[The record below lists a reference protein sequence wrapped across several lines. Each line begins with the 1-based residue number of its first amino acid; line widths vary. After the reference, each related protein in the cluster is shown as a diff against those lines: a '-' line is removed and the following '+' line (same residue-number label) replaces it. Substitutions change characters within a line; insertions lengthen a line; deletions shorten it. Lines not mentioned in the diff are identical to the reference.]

1 MKKLP
6 LSAALC
12 LFPLLLITGI
22 STADRV
28 YTWTDENGTVHF
40 GDQARYLDTR
50 QVDIRVNYQV
60 DRHALQRNRRREK
73 ILKAY
78 AQDEKE
84 KADRLAEQQSEE
96 ARKRIRCERAR
107 KAQQSYQSAQQLY
120 RKDKSGNKI
129 ILSAEQH
136 KQALEEVN
144 RYLSKW
150 CS

>member
-6 LSAALC
+6 LSIV
-12 LFPLLLITGI
+12 FSILLLAVIAGP
-22 STADRV
+22 SSADRV
-28 YTWTDENGTVHF
+28 YTWTDKDGTVHF
-40 GDQARYLDTR
+40 GDQAQYLDTR
-50 QVDIRVNYQV
+50 QVNIRVNYKV
-60 DRHALQRNRRREK
+60 DHHALQRNRQREK
-73 ILKAY
+73 ILKSY

-84 KADRLAEQQSEE
+84 KAEKLAEQQSEE

-107 KAQQSYQSAQQLY
+107 KAQQSYQSAKQLY

-129 ILSAEQH
+129 MLSAEQH